1 MTITDFPKHLRKPL
15 LDLLA
20 AGGCVAREGSRVL
33 IDGPPQLA
41 DAVRAH
47 AHELTQQV
55 VPSVNADEAE
65 LVRSLLSDAGASVT
79 YTTSPS
85 AARAAVTEI
94 CAGTPDVI
102 GLDFETEVLPAYR
115 QPIPIKFTREGHL
128 AIRQARDGA
137 AAAALDPYRS
147 KVRLVQAWAG
157 DAACYVFDMRS
168 VAWVDIAPL
177 FELPLAIFNAVFE
190 IKRLIH
196 EAKIEPT
203 GRIYDVMTAVWLTDG
218 RRPSLAEAVAINYGL
233 NIPKDLGASDW
244 SADIL
249 SSEQVEYAALD
260 AVLCRLLWNT
270 QQNEV
275 FDDIDR
281 QCQQEADAVIPAI
294 ARMELHGMPIDV
306 GAHRIQVARW
316 NTELATAQKALHH
329 ASPLHDLRKPTELQ
343 AHLCEVLNAQTL
355 AAWPRTYS
363 GRLSTRRQQL
373 QLNNHLPALDELLQV
388 RALQKLIDAFGD
400 SLIDAVNP
408 VTGRVHTSF
417 LIAGARTGR
426 FAARGPNLQQMPKR
440 REAGFRRI
448 FAAPE
453 GQLVMALDYSQI
465 ELRAVAELISDWF
478 GTDSI
483 LRQSFAD
490 GVDAHTATAMAMT
503 GKHSPQDV
511 TEDERQLAKPCNFG
525 LLYRMGD
532 NGFYNY
538 LRANFV
544 PDITFDRA
552 CELRAQFFAG
562 YPDLARWQD
571 EYARHTHEQGFTQTV
586 AGRRWHWKWQA
597 QDPED
602 IDEDAPFYADIISG
616 FHGAYAVN
624 HPVQG
629 SSAEVMQIALTRLD
643 QALRNEPVQ
652 IIATVHDEAVM
663 LVPDDIASVERI
675 GAIAQQEMT
684 NAFLEVFPD
693 APTLNLV
700 DPKVGPTWGDLQS
713 LPAWLQSRRAGG
725 HNDGDQRT
733 ACKK

>member
-1 MTITDFPKHLRKPL
+1 M
-15 LDLLA
+15 
-20 AGGCVAREGSRVL
+20 
-33 IDGPPQLA
+33 
-41 DAVRAH
+41 
-47 AHELTQQV
+47 
-55 VPSVNADEAE
+55 
-65 LVRSLLSDAGASVT
+65 
-79 YTTSPS
+79 
-85 AARAAVTEI
+85 
-94 CAGTPDVI
+94 
-102 GLDFETEVLPAYR
+102 
-115 QPIPIKFTREGHL
+115 
-128 AIRQARDGA
+128 
-137 AAAALDPYRS
+137 
-147 KVRLVQAWAG
+147 
-157 DAACYVFDMRS
+157 
-168 VAWVDIAPL
+168 

-190 IKRLIH
+190 VKRLIH

-218 RRPSLAEAVAINYGL
+218 RRPSLAEAVTINYGL

-249 SSEQVEYAALD
+249 SPEQLEYAALD
-260 AVLCRLLWNT
+260 AVLCRLLWDT

-281 QCQQEADAVIPAI
+281 QCQQVADAVIPAI
-294 ARMELHGMPIDV
+294 ARMELHGMPVDV
-306 GAHRIQVARW
+306 GAHRAQIARW
-316 NTELATAQKALHH
+316 NTELAAAQKALHH
-329 ASPLHDLRKPTELQ
+329 ASPLRDLRKPAELQ
-343 AHLCEVLNAQTL
+343 AHLCEVLNVETL
-355 AAWPRTYS
+355 ATWPRTDS
-363 GRLSTRRQQL
+363 GRLATRRQQL
-373 QLNNHLPALDELLQV
+373 QLNSHVPALAELLQV

-400 SLIDAVNP
+400 SLIDAINP
-408 VTGRVHTSF
+408 VTGRLHTSF
-417 LIAGARTGR
+417 LIAGACTGR

-483 LRQSFAD
+483 LRQSFAA
-490 GVDAHTATAMAMT
+490 GVDAHTATAMSMT
-503 GKHSPQDV
+503 GKCSPQDV

-538 LRANFV
+538 LRANFM
-544 PDITFDRA
+544 PDVTFEEA
-552 CELRAQFFAG
+552 CDLRRQFFAG
-562 YPDLARWQD
+562 YPDMARWQD
-571 EYARHTHEQGFTQTV
+571 DYARHTREQGYTQTV
-586 AGRRWHWKWQA
+586 AGRRWRWKWRA

-616 FHGAYAVN
+616 FRGAYAVN

-663 LVPDDIASVERI
+663 LVPDDVASVERI
-675 GAIAQQEMT
+675 GAIAQQEMIG
-684 NAFLEVFPD
+684 AFLEVFPD
-693 APTLNLV
+693 APTMNLV
-700 DPKVGPTWGDLQS
+700 DPKIGPTWGDLQS
-713 LPAWLQSRRAGG
+713 LPVWLQSHRASG
-725 HNDGDQRT
+725 HRDG
-733 ACKK
+733 